1 MSAEAV
7 QRFMFA
13 LEPTPRHS
21 FVQSADARRSLASGE
36 MGGPGSPP
44 YTAPTAYDLSEDR
57 GGLPLPDGPTGI
69 ADTEKDG
76 MAANA
81 QAAKPINTK
90 RFIWTSPWMA
100 AGSGGTEQCHC
111 VVPGAAKMH
120 APAALRVHGSDS
132 CN

>member
-1 MSAEAV
+1 MKE
-7 QRFMFA
+7 
-13 LEPTPRHS
+13 
-21 FVQSADARRSLASGE
+21 
-36 MGGPGSPP
+36 
-44 YTAPTAYDLSEDR
+44 LSVPVMIR
-57 GGLPLPDGPTGI
+57 AGATGI

-111 VVPGAAKMH
+111 VAVPGAANVH
-120 APAALRVHGSDS
+120 ASAALRVHGSDS
-132 CN
+132 CNWYIWKVSKVGLKLVLSV